1 MIYEECEE
9 CCAGYSK
16 REEPKKLTNL
26 NSLVADHLSANGS
39 LKIDSNTYTL
49 ISSPKLCPNNA
60 SIISKRPW
68 DLQNIETEPMPDAY
82 FEVTFHEFNELSH
95 VGIGVGNQIFT
106 PVKLLGAQQ
115 NSFGYLNN
123 GTISQNES
131 KSYKNIMPSFK
142 PGDVVG
148 AGILFDSFNQRRLF
162 FTKNGSLIGMF
173 PDRVHK
179 GMDCFSGVSFTNNSR
194 VSFTINNNGPFLF
207 DTSSFPNY
215 RNDQTPYI
223 SQLPD
228 EIVAACLNFAVRT
241 PVETLEMRLV
251 SKKFSK
257 QALANQ
263 IWKSLFMQAWSLQN
277 PNLKLR
283 SWHNLFKSR
292 KLSMRASQGPFAPA
306 SHPIENCEFEFQCPL
321 MWENLLDRRQNQNE
335 RFCDKCQKMVY
346 SVEDEATLRDHV
358 SKGRCVS
365 LVKKVR
371 VSASMGI
378 AVSGPPPFANGPP
391 PGFV

>member
-123 GTISQNES
+123 GMISQNES

-251 SKKFSK
+251 SKKVRCTSVGQSNMEVIVYASLEPSK
-257 QALANQ
+257 SKFETAFVAQLVQ
-263 IWKSLFMQAWSLQN
+263 ITQTEHACVT
-277 PNLKLR
+277 R
-283 SWHNLFKSR
+283 TVCTC
-292 KLSMRASQGPFAPA
+292 FAP
-306 SHPIENCEFEFQCPL
+306 
-321 MWENLLDRRQNQNE
+321 DRELRIRVPMPVDVGESLGSETKPKRKILRQ
-335 RFCDKCQKMVY
+335 
-346 SVEDEATLRDHV
+346 V
-358 SKGRCVS
+358 SK
-365 LVKKVR
+365 
-371 VSASMGI
+371 
-378 AVSGPPPFANGPP
+378 NGL
-391 PGFV
+391 FS